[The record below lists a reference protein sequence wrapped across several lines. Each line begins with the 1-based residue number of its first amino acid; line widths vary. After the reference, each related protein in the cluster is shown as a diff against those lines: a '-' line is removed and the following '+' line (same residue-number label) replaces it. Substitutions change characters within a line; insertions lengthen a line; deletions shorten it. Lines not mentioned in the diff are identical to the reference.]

1 MNAIFKL
8 CVSLQSELTIMKQ
21 LDSFNFRNQ
30 KVLIRVDFNVPQ
42 DKDMKVTDRT
52 RIVAAKP
59 TILKVLKDGG
69 SVILMT
75 HLGRPEGE
83 IKDELSL
90 KHIAGDVSNELGIMV
105 EVANDVVGED
115 AKNKAKK
122 LSNGNVLMLENLR
135 FREEEEKGDINF
147 AEQLASLGDFYINDA
162 FGTAHRSHAST
173 AVIAQFFDTNHKS
186 FGYLMEKELK
196 AIDTVLKTGEKPVLA
211 ILGGAKVSSKI
222 TIIENILP
230 AIDKLIIGGGM
241 TYTFIKAQGGNI
253 GNSIVEDD
261 KLDFALEFLEKA
273 KQQNVEVI
281 LPVDVLAADDFNN
294 GAKTQIV
301 DVDEIPDGWQGLD
314 IGPRSIEIFS
324 EAVLDSKTILWN
336 GPVGV
341 FEFDNFAK
349 GTQSLG
355 EAIVKAT
362 TKGAFSLVGGGDS
375 VAAVKQ
381 FGFENK
387 MSYVSTGG
395 GAMLESLEGVKLPGV
410 AAMEA

>member
-42 DKDMKVTDRT
+42 DKDMKVTDRS

-162 FGTAHRSHAST
+162 FGPWR
-173 AVIAQFFDTNHKS
+173 
-186 FGYLMEKELK
+186 ELYPM
-196 AIDTVLKTGEKPVLA
+196 V
-211 ILGGAKVSSKI
+211 
-222 TIIENILP
+222 
-230 AIDKLIIGGGM
+230 
-241 TYTFIKAQGGNI
+241 
-253 GNSIVEDD
+253 
-261 KLDFALEFLEKA
+261 
-273 KQQNVEVI
+273 
-281 LPVDVLAADDFNN
+281 
-294 GAKTQIV
+294 
-301 DVDEIPDGWQGLD
+301 
-314 IGPRSIEIFS
+314 
-324 EAVLDSKTILWN
+324 
-336 GPVGV
+336 
-341 FEFDNFAK
+341 
-349 GTQSLG
+349 
-355 EAIVKAT
+355 
-362 TKGAFSLVGGGDS
+362 
-375 VAAVKQ
+375 
-381 FGFENK
+381 
-387 MSYVSTGG
+387 
-395 GAMLESLEGVKLPGV
+395 
-410 AAMEA
+410 